1 MQYKCRSLIYIF
13 LAIYLKLQY
22 GDFLLIAIV
31 YENGPIKCFC
41 LRAVFIVELGWNSP
55 CSNFSLILRILV

>member
-1 MQYKCRSLIYIF
+1 M
-13 LAIYLKLQY
+13 AIYLKLQY

-41 LRAVFIVELGWNSP
+41 LSAVLMVELTWNSP
-55 CSNFSLILRILV
+55 FSNFSLILRVQV